1 MMLAHTWLS
10 WWYTTRINSII
21 ILSQLKWRYNLQ
33 KAFWAMIIQTF
44 KKPMKKAKKSRQI
57 LLKVIQMQVITQQI
71 ALKTQQITHKIPQ
84 ITHKIL
90 QIANLN
96 LTLRLLK
103 VNLVQHI
110 QTLNLKQKVYMEI
123 SFLEVKIINLNKI
136 LKVKLNKNLRFL
148 TFL

>member
-1 MMLAHTWLS
+1 
-10 WWYTTRINSII
+10 
-21 ILSQLKWRYNLQ
+21 
-33 KAFWAMIIQTF
+33 
-44 KKPMKKAKKSRQI
+44 MKKAKKSRQI

-84 ITHKIL
+84 I
-90 QIANLN
+90 ANLN
-96 LTLRLLK
+96 LILRLQT

-123 SFLEVKIINLNKI
+123 SFLEVKIINLNQI